1 MPLLKSVWTGIW
13 KWLAFILI
21 WGIPLAIFIVPFQH
35 KWKQA
40 EQMTLPLTHLSLE
53 FVFAMTILLS
63 AYLMVSFV
71 EKRPFYTLGFEM
83 AHFFRDTLLGVAIG
97 LFWLDLSRFYGLAV
111 GSLSSDPSL
120 SRCPY

>member
-13 KWLAFILI
+13 KSLTFILI
-21 WGIPLAIFIVPFQH
+21 WGIPLAVLIVPFQH

-40 EQMTLPLTHLSLE
+40 EQTALPLTRLSLE

-83 AHFFRDTLLGVAIG
+83 VHFFRDTLLGIAIG
-97 LFWLDLSRFYGLAV
+97 LFWLDLSRSYGLAV
-111 GSLSSDPSL
+111 GFLHSDPSL
-120 SRCPY
+120 SRSPY